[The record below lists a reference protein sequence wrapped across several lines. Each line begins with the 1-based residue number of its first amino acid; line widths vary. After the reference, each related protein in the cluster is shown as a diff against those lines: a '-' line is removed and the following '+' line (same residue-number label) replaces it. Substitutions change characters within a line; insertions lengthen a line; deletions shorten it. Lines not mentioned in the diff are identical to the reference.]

1 MQQGSTESLNEAPLT
16 DKAGS
21 ESAKGPSDLVIEL
34 EARMKILMQTTGG
47 TSPADLLERFTAQKE
62 AMQRLNY
69 LRTVTESEK
78 RHLEIERDEL
88 TSQFEQLKFSDTKE
102 NEVYVTTIFMHHSW
116 GIPILILILS
126 QKSRAFRTIEEEYCR
141 QAGRRKRI
149 SASIK
154 SLQIRF
160 GVDQINHHRLDSEI
174 ARSFRHKWID

>member
-34 EARMKILMQTTGG
+34 EARMKLLMQTTGG

-88 TSQFEQLKFSDTKE
+88 TSQLEQLKFSDTKE
-102 NEVYVTTIFMHHSW
+102 NEVYV
-116 GIPILILILS
+116 LS
-126 QKSRAFRTIEEEYCR
+126 N
-141 QAGRRKRI
+141 
-149 SASIK
+149 
-154 SLQIRF
+154 L
-160 GVDQINHHRLDSEI
+160 RL
-174 ARSFRHKWID
+174 